1 MHQLNIYLPDNLAK
15 AVHLKA
21 VSAGKTDAEYITDI
35 VAAHIHPTWTDTYK
49 TQVLGGWHGDPP
61 ERPEPTLP
69 EEREAW

>member
-1 MHQLNIYLPDNLAK
+1 MPQLNVYLPDNLAK

-35 VAAHIHPTWTDTYK
+35 VAAHIHPTWTETYK
-49 TQVLGGWHGDPP
+49 TQVLGGWRGDPP
-61 ERPEPTLP
+61 VRPESALP